1 MAPVAN
7 QGGNI
12 SELNTVVE
20 LTEWLVGR
28 VGDDDDIVVDDLQA
42 DHNERLELEDERAGI
57 KGTKVGSPGSPGHP
71 HLGVECQ
78 RGRHR
83 PVEGEG

>member
-1 MAPVAN
+1 MAPVAT
-7 QGGNI
+7 QGGTI

-28 VGDDDDIVVDDLQA
+28 VGDDNDIVVDDLQA
-42 DHNERLELEDERAGI
+42 DHNEKLELEDERAGI
-57 KGTKVGSPGSPGHP
+57 KGTKVGSQGLPGYPAP
-71 HLGVECQ
+71 GVEHQ
-78 RGRHR
+78 RGGHR